1 MATTATRT
9 EHPPIYEGLLEE
21 LGDVPTET
29 REAAERILRE
39 TREVLDWREPGEA
52 QHRPE

>member
-1 MATTATRT
+1 MATTART
-9 EHPPIYEGLLEE
+9 DHPPIYESLLEE

-39 TREVLDWREPGEA
+39 ASAALDWRGLGTP
-52 QHRPE
+52 QYRP